1 MNRRELLT
9 NAAAIV
15 AAATAGRAFA
25 AEHDHKDMDM
35 GGMDMSHMHQ
45 HHHSARNDKLIAAAA
60 DCVMKADICHQHCVV
75 ALGQGDK
82 DMIAC
87 AKSSSEVLAV
97 CTALQQLASMESS
110 YLPQFARLA
119 MDICKNCEDECKK
132 TNKHPECKDCEDAC
146 AACYKECKAI
156 AA

>member
-1 MNRRELLT
+1 MLT
-9 NAAAIV
+9 NAAAALAAV
-15 AAATAGRAFA
+15 AAGSAFA

-35 GGMDMSHMHQ
+35 GGMDMSHMH
-45 HHHSARNDKLIAAAA
+45 HHQQSSRNERLIAAAS
-60 DCVMKADICHQHCVV
+60 DCVLKAGVCHQHCVE
-75 ALGQGDK
+75 ALGKGDK

-87 AKSSSEVLAV
+87 AQSSSEVLAI
-97 CTALQQLASMESS
+97 CNALQQMATAESK
-110 YLPQFARLA
+110 YLPQLAKVA